1 MQNNLTTKEQLMPQ
15 TFEADEKWEVK
26 TQDKTYMLTGKQAEV
41 LKNATGQGLRGLI
54 WFKDFAI
61 SIPHITSVE
70 KIEDSQKVIKRKRA
84 EFLQPFSK
92 VDPTLDPNL

>member
-1 MQNNLTTKEQLMPQ
+1 MPQ
-15 TFEADEKWEVK
+15 VFEEDEKWEVR

-41 LKNATGQGLRGLI
+41 LKTATSQGLRGLI

-70 KIEDSQKVIKRKRA
+70 KTTRSQKEIDLKRE
-84 EFLQPFSK
+84 EFLRPFSK
-92 VDPTLDPNL
+92 VDPTLEAML

>member
-1 MQNNLTTKEQLMPQ
+1 MPQ
-15 TFEADEKWEVK
+15 TFEADEKWEVR

-41 LKNATGQGLRGLI
+41 LKNATSQGLRGLI

-70 KIEDSQKVIKRKRA
+70 KIKDSKKALIEKSKELAKEFGIIK
-84 EFLQPFSK
+84 
-92 VDPTLDPNL
+92 NN

>member
-15 TFEADEKWEVK
+15 TFEADERWRVQ
-26 TQDKTYMLTGKQAEV
+26 TQDKVYFLTGKQAQV
-41 LKNATGQGLRGLI
+41 LKEASSQGLRGLI

-70 KIEDSQKVIKRKRA
+70 KIEDSQKVIERKRS
-84 EFLQPFSK
+84 EFLKPF
-92 VDPTLDPNL
+92 NN

>member
-1 MQNNLTTKEQLMPQ
+1 MQNNVTIKEQLMPQ
-15 TFEADEKWEVK
+15 TFEADEKWEVR

-41 LKNATGQGLRGLI
+41 LKNATSQGLRGLI

-70 KIEDSQKVIKRKRA
+70 KIKDSKKALIEKSKELAKEFGIIK
-84 EFLQPFSK
+84 
-92 VDPTLDPNL
+92 NN